1 MQIEDIIYNR
11 AKERLK
17 KYSRTVKKSINEKI
31 IYECAVIQYLIRQDY
46 RDDTRLYSI
55 NQSLYEQEREKIKK
69 LRKKMNKNEDNYG
82 KAVDACKDALAYIEI
97 VMKPRVN
104 MEY

>member
-1 MQIEDIIYNR
+1 MQLEDIIYNR

-17 KYSRTVKKSINEKI
+17 NYSRTVKKNINEKV

-55 NQSLYEQEREKIKK
+55 NPSLYEEEREKVMKLHKK
-69 LRKKMNKNEDNYG
+69 INKNEDNYE
-82 KAVDACKDALAYIEI
+82 KAVDACNDALAYIDI

-104 MEY
+104 KE

>member
-1 MQIEDIIYNR
+1 MQLEDIIYNR

-17 KYSRTVKKSINEKI
+17 NYSRTVKKNINEKI

-55 NQSLYEQEREKIKK
+55 NTSLYEEEREKVMKLYKK
-69 LRKKMNKNEDNYG
+69 INSNEDNYE
-82 KAVDACKDALAYIEI
+82 KAVEACKDALAYMEI

>member
-1 MQIEDIIYNR
+1 MQLEDIIYNR

-17 KYSRTVKKSINEKI
+17 NYSRTIKKNINEKV
-31 IYECAVIQYLIRQDY
+31 IYECAIIQYLIRQDY

-55 NQSLYEQEREKIKK
+55 NQNLYEEEREKVIKLHNK
-69 LRKKMNKNEDNYG
+69 INKNEDNYE
-82 KAVDACKDALAYIEI
+82 KAVEACKDALAYMEI

-104 MEY
+104 IEY

>member
-1 MQIEDIIYNR
+1 MQIEDIIYSR

-17 KYSRTVKKSINEKI
+17 NYSRTVKKNINEKV
-31 IYECAVIQYLIRQDY
+31 IYECAVIQYMIRQDY

-55 NQSLYEQEREKIKK
+55 SLGLYEEEREKVMKLCKK
-69 LRKKMNKNEDNYG
+69 INKNEEHYE
-82 KAVDACKDALAYIEI
+82 KALDACKDALDYMEL
-97 VMKPRVN
+97 VMRPRVN

>member
-1 MQIEDIIYNR
+1 MQFEDIIYNR

-17 KYSRTVKKSINEKI
+17 RYSRTAKKNINEKV
-31 IYECAVIQYLIRQDY
+31 IYECAIIQYLIREDY

-55 NQSLYEQEREKIKK
+55 NPDLYKEEREKVIKLHQK
-69 LRKKMNKNEDNYG
+69 LQKNEDNYEKG
-82 KAVDACKDALAYIEI
+82 VDACKDALAYIEI

>member
-1 MQIEDIIYNR
+1 MQLEDIIYNR

-17 KYSRTVKKSINEKI
+17 NYSRTVKKNINEKV
-31 IYECAVIQYLIRQDY
+31 IYECAVIQYLVREDY

-55 NQSLYEQEREKIKK
+55 NSSLYEEEREKVMK
-69 LRKKMNKNEDNYG
+69 LHQKINKNEDNYE

-104 MEY
+104 MGY

>member
-1 MQIEDIIYNR
+1 MQLEDIIYNR

-17 KYSRTVKKSINEKI
+17 NYSRTIKKNINEKV
-31 IYECAVIQYLIRQDY
+31 IYECAIIQYLIRQDY

-55 NQSLYEQEREKIKK
+55 NQNLYEEEREKVIKLHNK
-69 LRKKMNKNEDNYG
+69 INKNEDHYE
-82 KAVDACKDALAYIEI
+82 KAVEACKDALAYMEI

-104 MEY
+104 IEY